1 MIRAQLEVLWGR
13 IRKRLDCAARLLP
26 DPVQVSEDGGTLE
39 SYAKWLQHNELEL
52 AFDELEMIGTANKVP
67 DDYWVHLAA
76 AAELMN
82 LGAREARCRSRIG
95 AVRLGG

>member
-1 MIRAQLEVLWGR
+1 VHA
-13 IRKRLDCAARLLP
+13 
-26 DPVQVSEDGGTLE
+26 SEEGGTLE
-39 SYAKWLQHNELEL
+39 SCAEWLQHNELEL

-76 AAELMN
+76 AELMN

-95 AVRLGG
+95 AVKRGG